1 MKKALLLIG
10 FLLFFA
16 TKILAISRTSSEALI
31 IANSFYHKKQVSIK
45 MMSADLSTLKLAYT
59 CIDGISTRSTSDK
72 AYYYVFNRGEN
83 NGFII
88 VSGDD
93 RAKDILGYSDS
104 GKFDIN
110 SLPPNF
116 SAWLNFYKDEL
127 KYLIEQPESTN
138 TSSVQLSESI
148 GTDVRQST
156 YSTSVAPLLGRIK
169 WDQGS
174 PYNNLCP
181 IINDSTSE
189 RAATG
194 CVATAMAQVM
204 KYYSWPVS
212 GTGSNTYTPNGFTTS
227 LSVDFSKT
235 TYDWANM
242 TDICN
247 SSSTAIQK
255 DAVATLMYHAGV
267 SVNMMYGEYSS
278 ASSLNMAKA
287 LI

>member
-104 GKFDIN
+104 KKF
-110 SLPPNF
+110 
-116 SAWLNFYKDEL
+116 
-127 KYLIEQPESTN
+127 
-138 TSSVQLSESI
+138 
-148 GTDVRQST
+148 
-156 YSTSVAPLLGRIK
+156 
-169 WDQGS
+169 
-174 PYNNLCP
+174 
-181 IINDSTSE
+181 
-189 RAATG
+189 
-194 CVATAMAQVM
+194 
-204 KYYSWPVS
+204 
-212 GTGSNTYTPNGFTTS
+212 
-227 LSVDFSKT
+227 
-235 TYDWANM
+235 
-242 TDICN
+242 
-247 SSSTAIQK
+247 
-255 DAVATLMYHAGV
+255 
-267 SVNMMYGEYSS
+267 
-278 ASSLNMAKA
+278 
-287 LI
+287 

>member
-1 MKKALLLIG
+1 M
-10 FLLFFA
+10 LFRSVSQ
-16 TKILAISRTSSEALI
+16 SR
-31 IANSFYHKKQVSIK
+31 
-45 MMSADLSTLKLAYT
+45 
-59 CIDGISTRSTSDK
+59 
-72 AYYYVFNRGEN
+72 YVG
-83 NGFII
+83 
-88 VSGDD
+88 
-93 RAKDILGYSDS
+93 
-104 GKFDIN
+104 
-110 SLPPNF
+110 
-116 SAWLNFYKDEL
+116 
-127 KYLIEQPESTN
+127 
-138 TSSVQLSESI
+138 SI

-156 YSTSVAPLLGRIK
+156 YSTSVAPLLGGIK

-204 KYYSWPVS
+204 KYHSWPVS
-212 GTGSNTYTPNGFTTS
+212 GTGSNTYTPNWFTTS
-227 LSVDFSKT
+227 LSVDFSKA

-287 LI
+287 LIGYFNYDSNIQSYYRDYYSKPEWEGLIKAELNAGRPVS